1 VVRHFAALLSLVVL
15 CNSSDALARNPR
27 DAFSEFA
34 GIPQSVVTQAV
45 QAGSRKS
52 PDAEITCVGHL
63 RPGGSSKSALIE
75 QGIPTSDGGVAPER
89 ASCWIQMTQSIVLT
103 ALTDAQTGPY
113 GVDGLTLGSKVA
125 FGSPAYREYRCVPS
139 QKFEGFVWCTKTISD
154 REGRGRFKAWFSI
167 LHAQDGAVA
176 YVNRYQEPAY
186 WSANEVADDIQ
197 RYSRKFGEEPQ
208 IIQLPARSGLPKGTL
223 ATWGKVVLEPIV
235 GDELRL
241 LGEDKP
247 PKKGIAIDFIGNFSQ
262 SARQGLPIYR
272 LAGGAG
278 FVWAASYNQSGRGTV
293 RFATVDAS
301 TYSPQSL
308 PPATT
313 PPPVAVDPPGPAATA
328 VDTQPTSPPGTT
340 IQSPVDATAP
350 PRHRGEQLD
359 CSAGPDCGAPT
370 PAALSSVVAP
380 PRDSNDVIAQVLDD
394 STTQL
399 QQTHL
404 ADSAG
409 QYARGSAASYF
420 GSGDWE
426 QGILDLVITY
436 WVWLIPALVLG
447 GPAGYWFIPRQIAR
461 GRGSADDARRSG
473 EATGPEEAHRVAEA
487 RAAEDARRAP
497 EAQAAEDERR
507 VVEASAAEARLAVE
521 AKAAEKTHRLAETQ
535 AGEDARRSVEAFA
548 AEEARLA
555 VKTKAAE
562 ETCRLAET
570 QAGEDAHGAVEA
582 SAAKEAR
589 LAVEAKAAEETRRV
603 VEARAAENGCR
614 AAETQA
620 AENGCRVAE
629 TQAAEEVRPS
639 AEVQAAEDVRGVAK
653 VKTAERAPGVAKA
666 KAGEEDAR
674 RDAKAKGTRAAANVL
689 KAKSAVRS
697 KGRGLTRAKA
707 AKEAG
712 NALEV
717 KAAEETPRIAKR
729 TAAAVR
735 LPPSP
740 SPVNFE
746 ER

>member
-1 VVRHFAALLSLVVL
+1 
-15 CNSSDALARNPR
+15 
-27 DAFSEFA
+27 
-34 GIPQSVVTQAV
+34 
-45 QAGSRKS
+45 
-52 PDAEITCVGHL
+52 
-63 RPGGSSKSALIE
+63 
-75 QGIPTSDGGVAPER
+75 
-89 ASCWIQMTQSIVLT
+89 MTQSIVLT

-167 LHAQDGAVA
+167 LHAQDGAVV

-186 WSANEVADDIQ
+186 WSASEVADDIQ
-197 RYSRKFGEEPQ
+197 RYSRRIGEEPH
-208 IIQLPARSGLPKGTL
+208 IIQLPVRPGLPKGTL

-420 GSGDWE
+420 GSGEWE

-521 AKAAEKTHRLAETQ
+521 AKAAE
-535 AGEDARRSVEAFA
+535 
-548 AEEARLA
+548 
-555 VKTKAAE
+555 
-562 ETCRLAET
+562 
-570 QAGEDAHGAVEA
+570 
-582 SAAKEAR
+582 
-589 LAVEAKAAEETRRV
+589 ETRRV

-653 VKTAERAPGVAKA
+653 VKTAECAPGVAKA
-666 KAGEEDAR
+666 KAGEDAR

-729 TAAAVR
+729 SAAAVR